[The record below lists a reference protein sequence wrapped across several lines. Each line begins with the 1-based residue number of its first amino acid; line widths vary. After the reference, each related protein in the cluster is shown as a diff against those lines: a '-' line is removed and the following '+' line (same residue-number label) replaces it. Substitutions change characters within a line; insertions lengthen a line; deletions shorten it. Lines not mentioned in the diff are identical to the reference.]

1 MLNELAQLAAIDQ
14 ANKSGEDR
22 TSIDIE
28 RTIRNSGGIYFDCA
42 FQDVGALAT
51 PVCAVI
57 VQAIIAVKRIVW
69 PGRSRRIFVFIDEA
83 QMFPREFLKQ
93 LIEQAAGSGV
103 ILVLAYHT
111 LDQMGDDVET
121 ISMTQARMI
130 FGAVPG
136 GSTDRHLQ
144 CLFGTHIVYRR
155 NYSNAAG
162 VSASESV
169 TNTYGPVGDSLSIS
183 NGLARTQQSSFGFT
197 EVDES
202 VWTPNDTL
210 KLNDNRD
217 HFVLQ
222 VSPGAE
228 FAQYGPSAILAHRGG
243 THLTFDKINRL
254 TEDALN
260 NTPDTYLPNAPRVEQ
275 IEAPQFPPQLAEKRA
290 SWLAILNKAAERIR
304 SEIN

>member
-1 MLNELAQLAAIDQ
+1 MLNEIAQLAAIDQ
-14 ANKSGEDR
+14 ANKSSEDR
-22 TSIDIE
+22 TSINIE
-28 RTIRNSGGIYFDCA
+28 RTIRNSGGIYFDCC
-42 FQDVGALAT
+42 FQDVGAMAT

-57 VQAIIAVKRIVW
+57 VQAIIAVKRAVW
-69 PGRSRRIFVFIDEA
+69 PGRNRRIFIFIDEA

-144 CLFGTHIVYRR
+144 CLFGTHTVYRR
-155 NYSNAAG
+155 NFSDSAG

-169 TNTYGPVGDSLSIS
+169 TYTQGPTGNSMAIG

-197 EVDES
+197 EVEEQ

-222 VSPGAE
+222 VTPGAE

-243 THLTFDKINRL
+243 THLSFDTINQL

-260 NTPDTYLPNAPRVEQ
+260 NTPDTYLPNAPRVEL
-275 IEAPQFPPQLAEKRA
+275 IEVAEFLPELTEKRSA
-290 SWLAILNKAAERIR
+290 WLGILNKAAERIR
-304 SEIN
+304 REIN